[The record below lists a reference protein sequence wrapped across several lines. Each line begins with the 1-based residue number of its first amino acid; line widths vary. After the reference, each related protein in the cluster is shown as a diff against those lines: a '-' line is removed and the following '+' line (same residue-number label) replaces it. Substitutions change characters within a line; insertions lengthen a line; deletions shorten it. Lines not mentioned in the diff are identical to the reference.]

1 MRPQEVAE
9 LSALLD
15 QAQALAPDERERWLG
30 ELERSKPDT
39 ARHLRSMLAQTQATD
54 TALLPKLPTVES
66 DDAVASAGER
76 VGPYQLIKEIGRGGM
91 GSVWLA
97 ERVDGAFKRRVA
109 LKLPRLTWSAGL
121 AKRMARERDVG
132 ALLEHPNI
140 ARLYDAGVDVHGRP
154 YIAYEYIQ
162 GQPLDAYCRDHALD
176 LRGRLKLF
184 IQVVRAVA
192 FAHSRLVLH
201 RDIKPS
207 NVLVDAEGNVH
218 LLDFGIAKL
227 LDETISDLTQEQGRL
242 MTLAYAAPEHILGRP
257 LGVAADVYSL
267 GVVLY
272 ELLTGT
278 LPHSAK
284 RSTAAAMEE
293 AILAGDAPL
302 ASSRVADRRLA
313 HDLRGDLDAIIGK
326 VLKPDPNER
335 YPTAD
340 ALAIDLQRFLDG
352 QPIAARPDSTWYR
365 LRKAL
370 IRHKVPVAAA
380 TSVLV
385 VALVGAGATWMQ
397 GRKTAAETERTRLAT
412 AFVSELFRM
421 NALQEPPRGDTTAAG
436 TKPLVDRGIELI
448 EAKFQ
453 SQPDLQ
459 AELYGAIGRVYFD
472 LGIDRKAMIYAT
484 QQLTSLRAQNADNVR
499 IAGALILLAQAALT
513 ADKEVDAEAH
523 LRQAIAL
530 LPTSETLRPDAL
542 ALLARALMY
551 QGKMEETTQT
561 MQEGQRILVAQKRPK
576 SSAGAWLKFTQGQ
589 LLAISNRFSEAK
601 PFFDAAV
608 AEAIEAEGPASLTA
622 ARLQRILGAVLM
634 EYDHLDEGREYV
646 RRAIAIL
653 EQAGGPHRVRASLA
667 KADAQ
672 LREYAQSNA
681 TFEETIAVLDE
692 VSQFLRSTNSVAPPE
707 SLAEFDFIRAR
718 ALMIRGD
725 YESACPL
732 AEASKA
738 LVLEGTQSMYKEFL
752 LTTPL
757 GDCAMNLGSHDVAD
771 KYFRRAL
778 TMRNEMGAGLHPW
791 GAIQWADI
799 AFNLSMA
806 GRHQEAEAFLGGA
819 PKFESGQGTIYE
831 TERVIPETQ
840 SRVRMNAGDVERAR
854 ALLPDS
860 ERHLK
865 YADSSRTFSFYELR
879 GEIRCASGDHAAG
892 LSDLQRSIDS
902 QMVTSG
908 PNHPWLARTRAV
920 AGLCAL
926 ARGQRKLAKE
936 FAGVSRQAFVAQPN
950 VSPYFKEPLK
960 RLEQQL
966 GRKAS

>member
-1 MRPQEVAE
+1 MRPEEVSELSRLLDAALALDPTERATWLAE
-9 LSALLD
+9 LEKT
-15 QAQALAPDERERWLG
+15 QPE
-30 ELERSKPDT
+30 T
-39 ARHLRSMLAQTQATD
+39 ANHLRSMLAQTQATD
-54 TALLPKLPTVES
+54 TSLLPRLPELDS

-76 VGPYQLIKEIGRGGM
+76 IGPYQLIREIGRGGM

-140 ARLYDAGVDVHGRP
+140 ARLYDAGIDEHGRP
-154 YIAYEYIQ
+154 YIAYEYIE
-162 GQPLDAYCRDHALD
+162 GRPLDVYCRDHVLD
-176 LRGRLKLF
+176 LRARLKLF
-184 IQVVRAVA
+184 AQVVRAVA

-227 LDETISDLTQEQGRL
+227 LDETASDVTQEQGRL
-242 MTLAYAAPEHILGRP
+242 MTLSYAAPEQILGRP
-257 LGVAADVYSL
+257 LSVAADVYSL

-272 ELLTGT
+272 ELLAGT
-278 LPHSAK
+278 LPHSGR
-284 RSTAAAMEE
+284 RSTAAALEE

-302 ASSRVADRRLA
+302 ASSRVTDRRLA
-313 HDLRGDLDAIIGK
+313 HDLRGDLDAIVGK
-326 VLKPDPNER
+326 ALKPDPNER

-340 ALAIDLQRFLDG
+340 ALAVDLQHYLDG
-352 QPIAARPDSTWYR
+352 QPITARPDSAWYR
-365 LRKAL
+365 LRKAVV
-370 IRHKVPVAAA
+370 RHRLPVAAVS
-380 TSVLV
+380 SVLV
-385 VALVGAGATWMQ
+385 VALLGAGATWMQ
-397 GRKTAAETERTRLAT
+397 GRKTAAEAERTRLAT

-436 TKPLVDRGIELI
+436 TKPLVDRGVELI

-459 AELYGAIGRVYFD
+459 AELYGAIGRVYFE
-472 LGIDRKAMIYAT
+472 LGIDRKAMIYAA
-484 QQLTSLRAQNADNVR
+484 QQLSSLRAQNADNVK

-523 LRQAIAL
+523 LRQAIVL
-530 LPTSETLRPDAL
+530 LPVSETLTPDAL

-561 MQEGQRILVAQKRPK
+561 LQEGQRILAAQKRPK

-589 LLAISNRFSEAK
+589 LLAIANRFNEAK
-601 PFFDAAV
+601 PLFDAAV
-608 AEAIEAEGPASLTA
+608 AEAIEAEGPASPTA
-622 ARLQRILGAVLM
+622 ARVQRILGAMLM
-634 EYDHLDEGREYV
+634 ELDHLDEGREYA
-646 RRAIAIL
+646 RRAIAAL
-653 EQAGGPHRVRASLA
+653 EQAGGPHRVRGSLA

-692 VSQFLRSTNSVAPPE
+692 VSQFLRSTSSGAPPE
-707 SLAEFDFIRAR
+707 SLAEFDFMRAR

-757 GDCAMNLGSHDVAD
+757 GDCAMNLGSHDAAD

-778 TMRNEMGAGLHPW
+778 MLRNEMGGDHHPW
-791 GAIQWADI
+791 AAIQWADI

-819 PKFESGQGTIYE
+819 PKFETGQGTIYE
-831 TERVIPETQ
+831 TERVIPETL
-840 SRVRMNAGDVERAR
+840 SRLRMNAGDVERAR

-860 ERHLK
+860 ERHPK
-865 YADSSRTFSFYELR
+865 YADNSRVFSFYELR

-926 ARGQRKLAKE
+926 AQGNRKMAEELAKE
-936 FAGVSRQAFVAQPN
+936 SRQAFIAQPA

-960 RLEQQL
+960 RLERQL
-966 GRKAS
+966 GRKPS

>member
-9 LSALLD
+9 LSSLLD
-15 QAQALAPDERERWLG
+15 RAQALTPEERERWLDD
-30 ELERSKPDT
+30 LEQSKPDT

-54 TALLPKLPTVES
+54 TSILPKLPTLES
-66 DDAVASAGER
+66 DEAVARSGDR
-76 VGPYQLIKEIGRGGM
+76 VGPYEVIREIGRGGM

-140 ARLYDAGVDVHGRP
+140 ARLYDAGVDEHGRP

-162 GQPLDAYCRDHALD
+162 GEPLDAYCRDHSLD
-176 LRGRLKLF
+176 LRGRLELF
-184 IQVVRAVA
+184 TQVVRAVA

-227 LDETISDLTQEQGRL
+227 LDAGSDLTQEQGRV
-242 MTLAYAAPEHILGRP
+242 MTLSYAAPEHILGRP
-257 LGVAADVYSL
+257 LTVAADVYSL

-278 LPHSAK
+278 LPYNTK
-284 RSTAAAMEE
+284 RNTAAAIEE
-293 AILAGDAPL
+293 AILAGDAPP
-302 ASSRVADRRLA
+302 ASTRVTDRRLA
-313 HDLRGDLDAIIGK
+313 HSLRGDLDAIVGK
-326 VLKPDPNER
+326 ALKRDPNER
-335 YPTAD
+335 YATTD
-340 ALAIDLQRFLDG
+340 ALLFDIQRFLDG
-352 QPIAARPDSTWYR
+352 QPITARPDSTWYR
-365 LRKAL
+365 LRKA
-370 IRHKVPVAAA
+370 IVRHKVPVAAA
-380 TSVLV
+380 TAVLV
-385 VALVGAGATWMQ
+385 VALFGAGATWLQ
-397 GRKTAAETERTRLAT
+397 GRKTAAEADRTRLAT

-436 TKPLVDRGIELI
+436 TKPLVDRGVELI

-459 AELYGAIGRVYFD
+459 AELYGAIGRVYFE
-472 LGIDRKAMIYAT
+472 LGIDRKTMIYAA
-484 QQLTSLRAQNADNVR
+484 QQLSSLRAQNADNVK

-523 LRQAIAL
+523 LRQAIVL
-530 LPTSETLRPDAL
+530 LPVSETLTPDAL

-561 MQEGQRILVAQKRPK
+561 LQEGQRILAAQKRPK

-589 LLAISNRFSEAK
+589 LLAIANRFAEAK
-601 PFFDAAV
+601 PLFDAAI
-608 AEAIEAEGPASLTA
+608 AEAIEAEGPGSPTA
-622 ARLQRILGAVLM
+622 ARVQRILGAMLM
-634 EYDHLDEGREYV
+634 ELDHLDEGREYA
-646 RRAIAIL
+646 RRAIAAL
-653 EQAGGPHRVRASLA
+653 EQAGGPHRVRGSLA

-692 VSQFLRSTNSVAPPE
+692 VSRFLRSTSSGAPPE
-707 SLAEFDFIRAR
+707 SLAEFDFMRAR

-752 LTTPL
+752 LATPL
-757 GDCAMNLGSHDVAD
+757 GDCAMNLGDHEAAD

-778 TMRNEMGAGLHPW
+778 TLRNEMGGDHHPW
-791 GAIQWADI
+791 AAIQWADI
-799 AFNLSMA
+799 AFNLSML
-806 GRHQEAEAFLGGA
+806 GRHEEAEAFLGGA
-819 PKFESGQGTIYE
+819 PKLEAAQQTVYD
-831 TERVIPETQ
+831 TERVIPETL

-854 ALLPDS
+854 ALLPAS
-860 ERHLK
+860 ERHPK
-865 YADSSRTFSFYELR
+865 YADSSRIFSFYELR
-879 GEIRCASGDHAAG
+879 GEIRCASGEYAAG
-892 LSDLQRSIDS
+892 LSDLERSIDS
-902 QMVTSG
+902 QMVISG
-908 PNHPWLARTRAV
+908 PNHPWLGRTRAV

-926 ARGQRKLAKE
+926 KQGQRKNAEKLAG
-936 FAGVSRQAFVAQPN
+936 ASRQAFVAQPN
-950 VSPYFKEPLK
+950 VSAYFKEPLK
-960 RLEQQL
+960 RLERQL
-966 GRKAS
+966 GRKAG